1 MVIIEDTRQQ
11 SGKHEKK
18 HDYFESQG
26 VTLIRSKLPF
36 GDYALAPT
44 VAVDTK
50 ASLHEI
56 AVNLCGNAAERQRFI
71 RECKSAKGAG
81 CSLIFLIEVGKYTC
95 PADLIGHDI
104 KLKNGRTIKG
114 EQLFRAMVMVS
125 ERYGCRFEFAPPG
138 KSAARIMDILGVND
152 GGGIYKTTP

>member
-18 HDYFESQG
+18 HDYFESQD

-71 RECKSAKGAG
+71 RECKSAKSAG
-81 CSLIFLIEVGKYTC
+81 V
-95 PADLIGHDI
+95 
-104 KLKNGRTIKG
+104 
-114 EQLFRAMVMVS
+114 QLFRAMVMVS

-138 KSAARIMDILGVND
+138 KSAARIMDILGAD
-152 GGGIYKTTP
+152 DEERIHQT